1 MIPLNIYY
9 IYIVLNG
16 KKRRNKQQAT
26 KENNQLLSEQIN
38 LVSDL
43 NDRMALLVK
52 NAKDK
57 FTQDKLSADLTK
69 KAVSLTQSL
78 SSEYNTLKDVE
89 KDITR
94 NKKLQNDVA
103 RQQLSL
109 EKTIGE
115 EGKER
120 IKAIKSQ
127 SSNLSENKKILEDLR
142 KQEELGIKGAAK
154 KAKALA
160 QQVYEQQKSL
170 SYDQENLSIE
180 EKQLM
185 ILEETAQTLQGNN
198 ELLETQQTYQ
208 ENLVKSQTLF
218 TSALMGANKALEKLG
233 FGDLGKK
240 LGLDKAA
247 QKAADLTYELTDGG
261 KKALG
266 AFGKMRVGIAAFGA
280 ALKSA
285 LGPLALI
292 GMATSLFGKFK
303 EMGREARDFMAE
315 ISQET
320 VNLTRELGLSA
331 SMGAKVA
338 GEARA
343 IGGAMGMTHE
353 QATAAAGAI
362 YGQIQGTEKLGAET
376 MKTFMKLNVHGGVSG
391 DVLGKIYNISKL
403 TGQEAGH
410 VAEEIASQAQESLKT
425 MKVNVSMKAVMEGVS
440 KVSNRVALSFQGS
453 GKAITSAVVQA
464 KKLGLEMEQV
474 ESIAN
479 ALLNIEDSI
488 AAEME
493 AELLT
498 GKELNLEKAR
508 EAALNGKNE
517 DLMAALAEQGVTAA
531 EFSKMNRIQQD
542 ALGKALGMNGDSLAD
557 MLSNQKKNEASNQDT
572 LDLQKQ
578 GIAAMTSMASLA
590 EAIKNEEDA
599 RKASMGPLGAMY
611 QQFESAMNEIAI
623 ALMPLINTLFSE
635 LWKIVWPIFEGVKE
649 WLTDSKNIELVTN
662 VIKKTFSVIGE
673 VLSTVWEIM
682 TPLFNAL
689 VKIGEFLLPKI
700 YSLFLGLKPV
710 FVFLAE
716 TIGSILG
723 TVVELISGITT
734 FIGKIFDTNSTFSTT
749 ERIVGTIA
757 ATLVGMIA
765 VSKTILGI
773 QTAIKGIQVALNAEK
788 RTEFV
793 QMVKNQ
799 ALAVKDF
806 FKSMGSAIAKIFGG
820 FAQIPFGLGI
830 PLAIAAAG
838 TLGIL
843 ANNFFS
849 KGNDIFSEGGYGKR
863 TLLGPEGAIQ
873 LNNNDD
879 VVAGTDLFKK
889 NSGGGGG
896 GDNNAV
902 VAELQRVSA
911 LLQQILGKEGVVMID
926 GNKVGTTL
934 ALSNYKQQ

>member
-1 MIPLNIYY
+1 MANKDQIQRQNIEDA
-9 IYIVLNG
+9 
-16 KKRRNKQQAT
+16 NKA
-26 KENNQLLSEQIN
+26 LSEQIN
-38 LVSDL
+38 LVSTL
-43 NDRMALLVK
+43 NDKMSFLVK

-69 KAVSLTQSL
+69 KAVNLTQSL

-89 KDITR
+89 KDIAK
-94 NKKLQNDVA
+94 NKKLQNEVA
-103 RQQLSL
+103 RTQLNL
-109 EKTIGE
+109 EKEIGNT
-115 EGKER
+115 GKKR
-120 IKAIKSQ
+120 IEFIKNQEKGLANS
-127 SSNLSENKKILEDLR
+127 KKILEDLR
-142 KQEELGIKGAAK
+142 KQEELGVKGAKEQADTLAK
-154 KAKALA
+154 QL
-160 QQVYEQQKSL
+160 YSRQKGL
-170 SYDQENLSIE
+170 STQLENLSAE
-180 EKQLM
+180 EKQYMLLQETSKA
-185 ILEETAQTLQGNN
+185 LEGNN
-198 ELLETQQTYQ
+198 EFLKTQQTYQ
-208 ENLVKSQTLF
+208 ENLVKSQSLF
-218 TSALMGANKALEKLG
+218 TSSLMGANKLLEKLG

-240 LGLDKAA
+240 LGLDAAA
-247 QKAADLTYELTDGG
+247 QKAKDLTYELTDGG

-266 AFGKMRVGIAAFGA
+266 VFGKMRVGIAAFGT

-320 VNLTRELGLSA
+320 ANLTRELGLSA

-338 GEARA
+338 GEARG
-343 IGGAMGMTHE
+343 IGGAMGMTHD

-403 TGQEAGH
+403 TGEEAGH
-410 VAEEIASQAQESLKT
+410 VAEEIATQAQESLKSL
-425 MKVNVSMKAVMEGVS
+425 KVNVSMKSVMEGVS
-440 KVSNRVALSFQGS
+440 KVSSRVALSFQGS

-531 EFSKMNRIQQD
+531 EFSKMNRLQQD

-578 GIAAMTSMASLA
+578 GVAAMTSMASLA

-623 ALMPLINTLFSE
+623 ALMPIINTLFTE

-649 WLTDSKNIELVTN
+649 WLTNTGN
-662 VIKKTFSVIGE
+662 VK
-673 VLSTVWEIM
+673 IM
-682 TPLFNAL
+682 TEGIKSAFEGVKEFVTPIFEMLKNLAMDLMPVISSLWDKIYPVIVSVKDIIVEIVGSIGSLISKLFEGNQEFTTMEKTIGIIATAVGGFYL
-689 VKIGEFLLPKI
+689 TMKAIQFTQLAINKATAIYEGIQKGIQAVKIVIAGLNSKEEASLGRRILLGI
-700 YSLFLGLKPV
+700 REAAAQALKAV
-710 FVFLAE
+710 AQV
-716 TIGSILG
+716 TGMS
-723 TVVELISGITT
+723 
-734 FIGKIFDTNSTFSTT
+734 
-749 ERIVGTIA
+749 A
-757 ATLVGMIA
+757 ATLGVA
-765 VSKTILGI
+765 AGI
-773 QTAIKGIQVALNAEK
+773 
-788 RTEFV
+788 
-793 QMVKNQ
+793 
-799 ALAVKDF
+799 ALAA
-806 FKSMGSAIAKIFGG
+806 G
-820 FAQIPFGLGI
+820 
-830 PLAIAAAG
+830 AAAA
-838 TLGIL
+838 LYFNSQEQK
-843 ANNFFS
+843 A
-849 KGNDIFSEGGYGKR
+849 KGNDVYSEGGYGKR

-873 LNNNDD
+873 LNDRDD
-879 VVAGTDLFKK
+879 VIAGTDLFNKNKK
-889 NSGGGGG
+889 GGGG

-902 VAELQRVSA
+902 VAELQRVSS

>member
-1 MIPLNIYY
+1 MAKKDEIQKQNIDDS
-9 IYIVLNG
+9 
-16 KKRRNKQQAT
+16 NKS
-26 KENNQLLSEQIN
+26 LSEQIN

-52 NAKDK
+52 NAKEK
-57 FTQDKLSADLTK
+57 FTQDKLSENLTK
-69 KAVSLTQSL
+69 KAVTLTQSL
-78 SSEYNTLKDVE
+78 LSEYNSIKDVE
-89 KDITR
+89 KDIAK
-94 NKKLQNDVA
+94 NQKLQNDVA

-160 QQVYEQQKSL
+160 QQVYEDQKSL
-170 SYDQENLSIE
+170 LYNQENLSIE

-185 ILEETAQTLQGNN
+185 ILEETSQVLQGNN
-198 ELLETQQTYQ
+198 DFLKTQLEYQ

-218 TSALMGANKALEKLG
+218 TSSLIGANKVLEKLG

-240 LGLDKAA
+240 LGLDAAAKKA
-247 QKAADLTYELTDGG
+247 KDLTYELTDGG

-292 GMATSLFGKFK
+292 GMATSLFSKFK
-303 EMGREARDFMAE
+303 EMGKEALDFMVE
-315 ISQET
+315 INTET

-331 SMGAKVA
+331 SNGAKVA
-338 GEARA
+338 GQARA

-353 QATAAAGAI
+353 QATAAASAI
-362 YGQIQGTEKLGAET
+362 YGQIQGTEQLGAET
-376 MKTFMKLNVHGGVSG
+376 MKTFMKLNVHGGISG

-403 TGQEAGH
+403 TGKEAGH
-410 VAEEIASQAQESLKT
+410 VAEEIASQAQESLKSL
-425 MKVNVSMKAVMEGVS
+425 KVNVSMKSIMESVS
-440 KVSNRVALSFQGS
+440 KVSSRVALNFQGS

-474 ESIAN
+474 ENIAN
-479 ALLNIEDSI
+479 SLLNIEDSI

-508 EAALNGKNE
+508 EAALNGDN
-517 DLMAALAEQGVTAA
+517 AALMSELAAQGIDAA

-557 MLSNQKKNEASNQDT
+557 MLSTQKKNEASNQDT
-572 LDLQKQ
+572 LSLQKDS
-578 GIAAMTSMASLA
+578 IAAMTSMASLA
-590 EAIKNEEDA
+590 EAIKNNEDA
-599 RKASMGPLGAMY
+599 RKGAMGPLGEMYLKFEHAMTK
-611 QQFESAMNEIAI
+611 IAT
-623 ALMPLINTLFSE
+623 ALMPVINALFTE
-635 LWKIVWPIFEGVKE
+635 LWKIIWPVFEGVEK
-649 WLTDSKNIELVTN
+649 WLTNSNNIKLVTDG
-662 VIKKTFSVIGE
+662 IKSTFSVIGE

-710 FVFLAE
+710 FLFLAE

-723 TVVELISGITT
+723 TVVDLVSNITT
-734 FIGKIFDTNSTFSTT
+734 FIGKIFDTNATFTTT
-749 ERIVGTIA
+749 EKIVGSIA
-757 ATLVGMIA
+757 AALFGMIA

-788 RTEFV
+788 RAEFG

-806 FKSMGSAIAKIFGG
+806 FKSMGSSIAKIFGG

-830 PLAIAAAG
+830 PLAIAAAA
-838 TLGIL
+838 TLGTM
-843 ANNFFS
+843 AYKFFN
-849 KGNDIFSEGGYGKR
+849 KGDDVFSEGGYGKR

-879 VVAGTDLFKK
+879 VVAGTDLFKNK
-889 NSGGGGG
+889 QGGGGG
-896 GDNNAV
+896 GSDSV

-911 LLQQILGKEGVVMID
+911 LLQQILSKEGAVMID